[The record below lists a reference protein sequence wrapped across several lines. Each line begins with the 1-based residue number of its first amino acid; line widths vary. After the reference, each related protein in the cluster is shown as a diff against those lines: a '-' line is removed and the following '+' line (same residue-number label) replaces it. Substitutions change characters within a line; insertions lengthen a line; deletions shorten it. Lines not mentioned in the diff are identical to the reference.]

1 MTVADGDS
9 RVCAGMHSRRP
20 QITNSHTAEMPPTA
34 RRMETLLTLNQT
46 LQAPDIHTRPTL
58 RRSAVGRGKLRA
70 SRRSLLQT
78 SSTSRARPLA
88 LARSLLLESPNTL
101 LTDTDIDAC
110 LRTQAA
116 LDACVLTP
124 TSIAVSS
131 YSPREHSSSV
141 PRCTCT
147 ESDGTAPK
155 PTRIKYQQAVLRNP
169 ANRDK
174 HECSKYTTPS
184 GSHPPYRES
193 ESGCTY
199 L

>member
-1 MTVADGDS
+1 MQVRILGVL
-9 RVCAGMHSRRP
+9 RER
-20 QITNSHTAEMPPTA
+20 TATSQKPPTA
-34 RRMETLLTLNQT
+34 RRVVTLLTLNQT
-46 LQAPDIHTRPTL
+46 PQAPDIHIRPTL
-58 RRSAVGRGKLRA
+58 RRSAACRGKLRA
-70 SRRSLLQT
+70 SRRSLPQT

-101 LTDTDIDAC
+101 LTDTDVDAC

-116 LDACVLTP
+116 VDACVLTP

-131 YSPREHSSSV
+131 YNPREHSSSV

-147 ESDGTAPK
+147 ESDGLAPK

-169 ANRDK
+169 ADRDK

-184 GSHPPYRES
+184 GSHPPYKQS
-193 ESGCTY
+193 
-199 L
+199 